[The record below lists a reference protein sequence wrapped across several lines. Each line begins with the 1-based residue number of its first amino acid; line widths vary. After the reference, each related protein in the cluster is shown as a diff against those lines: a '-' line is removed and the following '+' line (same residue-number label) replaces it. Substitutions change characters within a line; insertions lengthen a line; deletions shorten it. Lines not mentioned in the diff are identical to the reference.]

1 MGKHTSTQA
10 VAGEQGRST
19 LGELIHVA
27 VRRAI
32 EATVEAELAATLGAG
47 RYERRVSRHGYR
59 NGTKTRTLSRPT
71 GALAL
76 TLPRATLATGTGRRE
91 WTSTV
96 VSRYQRRLQEVNA
109 AVLTTYLAGGNTRRI
124 RGAPWRRC
132 STGPA
137 VAQRRVAG
145 RGHAQE
151 PHGCVADAPLGQH
164 RGRLRLP
171 RRPRAAGAQ
180 RGQGGARPGPGC
192 RGRARRRP
200 EGAGGVGPVRRRV
213 VRGVEGVPGR
223 PRRGGAAGAAAL
235 HHRRPRR
242 LAARRRGGLGP
253 GGGATPLRPH
263 AAEPGAQGAQ
273 ACPGRAP
280 RRLPP
285 DRLCRECGGGAG
297 GLDRLRAGVG
307 DAVSW
312 RGQEPPGRGRGA
324 VDLLQLSDGA

>member
-1 MGKHTSTQA
+1 MGEHTSTQA
-10 VAGEQGRST
+10 GAGEQGRST

-96 VSRYQRRLQEVNA
+96 VPRYQRRLQEVNA

-223 PRRGGAAGAAAL
+223 PRRGGGCRRRCSASSTATPACGAPSGRSGPGRRCNAAASTRCGTWSA
-235 HHRRPRR
+235 RRPSMSWTSSAPTSTGSSMPRVR
-242 LAARRRGGLGP
+242 RRRGRPGP
-253 GGGATPLRPH
+253 PS
-263 AAEPGAQGAQ
+263 
-273 ACPGRAP
+273 
-280 RRLPP
+280 
-285 DRLCRECGGGAG
+285 
-297 GLDRLRAGVG
+297 
-307 DAVSW
+307 SW
-312 RGQEPPGRGRGA
+312 RGRRGVLAWSRA
-324 VDLLQLSDGA
+324 SRKRAWSC